1 MVMAHHDTENDETMV
16 ARKRG
21 AKEIFVR
28 VFGYVKRYPGFA
40 IGTMGCAIATT
51 LASLAFPKLT
61 QVVIDDVIGKGRADL
76 LPLVA
81 GAVLAA
87 FFLKGAFNILRIN
100 LNNHFE
106 QRVIFDMRRDL
117 YDKLQRLSVNYYDQ
131 RATGDLMTRVID
143 DVNAVERVLIDGIE
157 QGTVSVLSILGVGA
171 LLFSF
176 NARLAMWALT
186 PIPILTIGA
195 LAYTMT
201 AHGRYRLVRRATS
214 ALNSL
219 LHDNLQGIRQI
230 KGFGR
235 EPHELGRFAQRA
247 SELRTA
253 TLRVMRAWSFYSPTM
268 EFSAELGRVIV
279 ILVGGYAV
287 IGGGMSLGRLVGF
300 LSCLWMFY
308 EPVRSLHGL
317 NQMFQ
322 AGRAAGERVFD
333 ILDAPV
339 EIGEKPGAIILGQ
352 DTMQTPHLN
361 PLPRRGEE
369 IETAHLSP
377 LPLGERKGE
386 GSRGGRVRGE
396 VEYRDVGFEYRTDL
410 RVLGGINIHARAG
423 ETIALVGPTGAGKST
438 IVNLLPRFY
447 DVTHG
452 QILIDGHDIRDVTL
466 ESLRRQ
472 IGIVSQEAFL
482 FNGTIRENILYG
494 RLDASEVEMMDAAK
508 AANCHEF
515 IMKLPEKY
523 DSRVGERGVKLSVGE
538 KQRVSIARA
547 LLKDPPILIL
557 DEATAS
563 VDTATEKLIQEA
575 LERLMAQRTSFVIAH
590 RLSTV
595 RNADQI
601 LVLKAG
607 HVSERGTHEELMA
620 ADGLYANLCRVQST
634 AVTIEERLDEL
645 EVDAAAG

>member
-1 MVMAHHDTENDETMV
+1 MSSVRFFAVADDIYVQPIGVSVTLNAMHRHDTVNDETMV

-21 AKEIFVR
+21 AREIFSRIFTYVR
-28 VFGYVKRYPGFA
+28 RYPWFA
-40 IGTMGCAIATT
+40 TGTVACAVVSTA
-51 LASLAFPKLT
+51 ASLAFPKLT
-61 QVVIDDVIGKGRADL
+61 QMVIDEVIGAKRGEL
-76 LPLVA
+76 LALFTGLVL
-81 GAVLAA
+81 GS
-87 FFLKGAFNILRIN
+87 FFLRDAFNILRIQ
-100 LNNHFE
+100 LNNRFE
-106 QRVIFDMRRDL
+106 QRVIFDLRRDL
-117 YDKLQRLSVNYYDQ
+117 YDKLQRLSVTYYDQ

-157 QGTVSVLSILGVGA
+157 QGTISVLSILGVGYMMFGFNRQLAILA
-171 LLFSF
+171 LV
-176 NARLAMWALT
+176 
-186 PIPILTIGA
+186 PIPLLVGGAMLYTI
-195 LAYTMT
+195 T
-201 AHGRYRLVRRATS
+201 AHKRYRLVRQATS
-214 ALNSL
+214 ALNAL

-235 EPHELGRFAQRA
+235 ETHELARFERKADD
-247 SELRTA
+247 LRRT
-253 TLRVMRAWSFYSPTM
+253 TLKVMGAWSVYSPAMT
-268 EFSAELGRVIV
+268 FCGALGYVIV
-279 ILVGGYAV
+279 LWFGGRDV
-287 IGGGMSLGRLVGF
+287 IADKLTLGQFVGF
-300 LSCLWMFY
+300 LWYLGMFY
-308 EPVRSLHGL
+308 EPVRALHGL

-333 ILDAPV
+333 IIDAPM
-339 EIGEKPGAIILGQ
+339 EIGEKTQAVAL
-352 DTMQTPHLN
+352 
-361 PLPRRGEE
+361 
-369 IETAHLSP
+369 A
-377 LPLGERKGE
+377 
-386 GSRGGRVRGE
+386 GSGRVHGE
-396 VEYRDVGFEYRTDL
+396 VEYRHVGFEYRADL
-410 RVLGGINIHARAG
+410 PVLNDVDIHARAG

-447 DVTHG
+447 DVTRGH
-452 QILIDGHDIRDVTL
+452 ILIDGHDIRDVTL

-494 RLDASEVEMMDAAK
+494 RLDAGEAEMIAAAE

-515 IMKLPEKY
+515 IMRLPEKY
-523 DSRVGERGVKLSVGE
+523 ESRVGERGVKLSVGE

-575 LERLMAQRTSFVIAH
+575 LERLMAHRTSFVIAH

-607 HVSERGTHEELMA
+607 KIIERGTHEELMA
-620 ADGLYANLCRVQST
+620 SGGLYAQLCRVQST

-645 EVDAAAG
+645 EVDAATG

>member
-1 MVMAHHDTENDETMV
+1 MHRHDTVNDETMV

-21 AKEIFVR
+21 AREIFSRIFTYVR
-28 VFGYVKRYPGFA
+28 RYPWFA
-40 IGTMGCAIATT
+40 VGTVLCAVVSTA
-51 LASLAFPKLT
+51 ASIAFPKLT
-61 QVVIDDVIGKGRADL
+61 QMVIDEVMRAKRGEL
-76 LPLVA
+76 LGLFTVLV
-81 GAVLAA
+81 LLS
-87 FFLKGAFNILRIN
+87 FFLRDLFNILRIQ
-100 LNNHFE
+100 LNNRLE
-106 QRVIFDMRRDL
+106 QRVSFDLRRDL
-117 YDKLQRLSVNYYDQ
+117 YDKLQRLAVTYYDQ
-131 RATGDLMTRVID
+131 RATGDLMTRVGD

-157 QGTVSVLSILGVGA
+157 QGTISVLSILGVGYMMFRFNRQLAALALVPIPLLMGGA
-171 LLFSF
+171 LLY
-176 NARLAMWALT
+176 
-186 PIPILTIGA
+186 TI
-195 LAYTMT
+195 T
-201 AHGRYRLVRRATS
+201 AHKRYRLVRQATS
-214 ALNSL
+214 ALNAL

-235 EPHELGRFAQRA
+235 EPHELARFEGKADD
-247 SELRTA
+247 LRRS
-253 TLRVMRAWSFYSPTM
+253 TLKVMGAWSVYSPAMT
-268 EFSAELGRVIV
+268 FCGALGYVIV
-279 ILVGGYAV
+279 LWFGGRAV
-287 IGGGMSLGRLVGF
+287 IADRLTLGQFVGF
-300 LSCLWMFY
+300 LVYLGMFY
-308 EPVRSLHGL
+308 EPVRAMHGL

-339 EIGEKPGAIILGQ
+339 EISEKTQAVALGDDDRAPKGAP
-352 DTMQTPHLN
+352 T
-361 PLPRRGEE
+361 
-369 IETAHLSP
+369 S
-377 LPLGERKGE
+377 
-386 GSRGGRVRGE
+386 GRVRGD
-396 VEYRDVGFEYRTDL
+396 VEYRRVGFEYRADL
-410 RVLGGINIHARAG
+410 PVLNEVSIHARSG

-447 DVTHG
+447 DVTRG

-494 RLDASEVEMMDAAK
+494 RLDASEAEMIAAAN
-508 AANCHEF
+508 AANCHGF
-515 IMKLPEKY
+515 IMALPERY

-575 LERLMAQRTSFVIAH
+575 LERLMAHRTSFVIAH

-607 HVSERGTHEELMA
+607 RIIERGTHEELMA
-620 ADGLYANLCRVQST
+620 SGGLYAQLCRVQST

-645 EVDAAAG
+645 EVDAATN

>member
-1 MVMAHHDTENDETMV
+1 MHRHDTVNDETMV

-21 AKEIFVR
+21 AREIFSRIFMYVR
-28 VFGYVKRYPGFA
+28 RYPRFA
-40 IGTMGCAIATT
+40 VGTVACAVVSTA
-51 LASLAFPKLT
+51 ASIAFPKLT
-61 QVVIDDVIGKGRADL
+61 QMVIDEVMRAKRGEL
-76 LPLVA
+76 LAVFTGLV
-81 GAVLAA
+81 LLS
-87 FFLKGAFNILRIN
+87 FFLRDLFNVLRIQ
-100 LNNHFE
+100 LNNRFE
-106 QRVIFDMRRDL
+106 QRVIFDLRRDL
-117 YDKLQRLSVNYYDQ
+117 YDKLQRLAVTYYDQ

-157 QGTVSVLSILGVGA
+157 QGTVSVLSILGVGYMMFRFNPQLAVLALVPIPLLMGGA
-171 LLFSF
+171 LLY
-176 NARLAMWALT
+176 
-186 PIPILTIGA
+186 TI
-195 LAYTMT
+195 T
-201 AHGRYRLVRRATS
+201 AHKRYRLVRQATS
-214 ALNSL
+214 ALNAL

-235 EPHELGRFAQRA
+235 EPHELARFERKAND
-247 SELRTA
+247 LRRT
-253 TLRVMRAWSFYSPTM
+253 TLKVMGAWSVYSPAMT
-268 EFSAELGRVIV
+268 FCGALGYVIV
-279 ILVGGYAV
+279 LWFGGQAV
-287 IGGGMSLGRLVGF
+287 IADRLTLGQFVGF
-300 LSCLWMFY
+300 LWYLGMFY
-308 EPVRSLHGL
+308 EPVRALHGL

-339 EIGEKPGAIILGQ
+339 EISEKTQAIALGDDDGAQ
-352 DTMQTPHLN
+352 
-361 PLPRRGEE
+361 
-369 IETAHLSP
+369 
-377 LPLGERKGE
+377 KGAPTN
-386 GSRGGRVRGE
+386 GRVRGD
-396 VEYRDVGFEYRTDL
+396 VEYRHVGFEYRPDL
-410 RVLGGINIHARAG
+410 PVLNEVGIHARSG

-447 DVTHG
+447 DVTRG

-494 RLDASEVEMMDAAK
+494 RLDASEAEMIAAAN

-515 IMKLPEKY
+515 IMRLPEKY
-523 DSRVGERGVKLSVGE
+523 ESRVGERGVKLSVGE

-575 LERLMAQRTSFVIAH
+575 LERLMVHRTSFVIAH

-607 HVSERGTHEELMA
+607 KIIERGTHEELMA
-620 ADGLYANLCRVQST
+620 SGGLYAQLCRVQST

-645 EVDAAAG
+645 EVDAATN

>member
-1 MVMAHHDTENDETMV
+1 MYTALV
-16 ARKRG
+16 
-21 AKEIFVR
+21 
-28 VFGYVKRYPGFA
+28 
-40 IGTMGCAIATT
+40 
-51 LASLAFPKLT
+51 
-61 QVVIDDVIGKGRADL
+61 L
-76 LPLVA
+76 LS
-81 GAVLAA
+81 
-87 FFLKGAFNILRIN
+87 FFLRDALNVLRLQ
-100 LNNHFE
+100 LNNRFE
-106 QRVIFDMRRDL
+106 QRVIFDLRRDL

-143 DVNAVERVLIDGIE
+143 DVNSVERVLIDGIE
-157 QGTVSVLSILGVGA
+157 QGTVSILSIVGVGYMM
-171 LLFSF
+171 FRF
-176 NARLAMWALT
+176 DPRLALWAIV
-186 PIPILTIGA
+186 PIPLLALGA
-195 LAYTMT
+195 VLYTTT
-201 AHGRYRLVRRATS
+201 AHKRYRLVRQATS
-214 ALNSL
+214 ALNAL

-235 EPHELGRFAQRA
+235 ESHELNRFAARA
-247 SELRTA
+247 GELRTV
-253 TLRVMRAWSFYSPTM
+253 TLKVMSAWSVYSPAMTF
-268 EFSAELGRVIV
+268 EGALGYVI
-279 ILVGGYAV
+279 ILSFGGRAV
-287 IGGGMSLGRLVGF
+287 IAGQMSMGQFVGF
-300 LSCLWMFY
+300 LWYLAMFY
-308 EPVRSLHGL
+308 DPVRQLHSL

-339 EIGEKPGAIILGQ
+339 EIGEKPGAMILGQ

-361 PLPRRGEE
+361 PLPQTTAASRGLGSPRRGEE
-369 IETAHLSP
+369 SGSAERDAIQTPHLNPLPRRGEETRGVPIAHMSP

-386 GSRGGRVRGE
+386 GIPNGRVQGE
-396 VEYRDVGFEYRTDL
+396 VEYRNVAFEYRADL
-410 RVLGGINIHARAG
+410 PVLKDIVIHARPG

-452 QILIDGHDIRDVTL
+452 QILIDGQDIRDVTL
-466 ESLRRQ
+466 ESLREQ

-494 RLDASEVEMMDAAK
+494 RLEASEAEMMDAAK

-515 IMKLPEKY
+515 IMRLPEKY

-575 LERLMAQRTSFVIAH
+575 LERSDG
-590 RLSTV
+590 S
-595 RNADQI
+595 
-601 LVLKAG
+601 
-607 HVSERGTHEELMA
+607 THE
-620 ADGLYANLCRVQST
+620 LCHRAIGCPRCAMPTRFSC
-634 AVTIEERLDEL
+634 
-645 EVDAAAG
+645 